1 MKKIC
6 FHSFLPALPDQL
18 TACNTLHLTTGLS
31 IKLMH
36 GKQVTRYTPE
46 EFSAFGK
53 KRGKMSGKGQGR
65 RRVAEKTG
73 ASACEDFRAVC
84 SSQSCR
90 QIRFPLKPL
99 DYSDHCVFGT
109 GSSSSST

>member
-65 RRVAEKTG
+65 RRAHRLAKTSVQYAVVSHAAKSGSHSSPWTTPTIAFSAPG
-73 ASACEDFRAVC
+73 AVHRP
-84 SSQSCR
+84 R
-90 QIRFPLKPL
+90 RL
-99 DYSDHCVFGT
+99 H
-109 GSSSSST
+109 